1 MEINNKCKMS
11 AVSKI
16 MAARQ
21 KNAGTWGVNANIVKN
36 HSCLICIHIY
46 TLLNV
51 SSRAIVNHQAPH
63 INFWHPVVLKSYT
76 CRSKVS
82 KK

>member
-1 MEINNKCKMS
+1 MEVNNKCKMS

-36 HSCLICIHIY
+36 IRVLFVFIFIRYYMLVQEQLSTIRHLILIFG
-46 TLLNV
+46 T
-51 SSRAIVNHQAPH
+51 QW
-63 INFWHPVVLKSYT
+63 F
-76 CRSKVS
+76 
-82 KK
+82 